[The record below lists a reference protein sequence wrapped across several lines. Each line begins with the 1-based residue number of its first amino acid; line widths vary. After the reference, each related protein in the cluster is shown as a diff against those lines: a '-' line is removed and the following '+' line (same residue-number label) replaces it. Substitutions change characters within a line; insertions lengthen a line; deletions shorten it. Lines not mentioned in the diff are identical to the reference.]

1 MECPDIENLKFSQVS
16 IEAINE
22 IQQKKELGDLLIKF
36 IGYGTW
42 ANIFA
47 GNGMLEMTYSLKSTD
62 FEQMAKTMAAV
73 PVIVRATIEKI
84 AVMTALRVSN
94 YKETQF
100 WNAVSNGCSIQ

>member
-1 MECPDIENLKFSQVS
+1 MECPNIDNLKFSQTS

-22 IQQKKELGDLLIKF
+22 IQQKRELGDLLIKM

-62 FEQMAKTMAAV
+62 FEQMAKTMAVV
-73 PVIVRATIEKI
+73 PELVRATIERI
-84 AVMTALRVSN
+84 ASYTALRVSD
-94 YKETQF
+94 YKERQF
-100 WNAVSNGCSIQ
+100 WLAVSNGCSTR